1 MKLKYVIT
9 LGAILLI
16 AILYFSYAGST
27 GLLSSIS
34 SGGRFLLPLV
44 VVSALVDSTNPC
56 AFSILLLTMAF
67 LFSLGRLRSDILKA
81 GTFYILGIF
90 LVYVLVG
97 LGILQTLEV
106 FNVPHF
112 MAKVGAAIIISFGLI
127 SITDYFFPKF
137 PIRLGIPHSA
147 HTKLAK
153 LMEDASLPASFGLGL
168 LVGLFEFPCAG
179 GPYLSVLGLLH
190 DKGSFW
196 AGFGYLILFNA
207 IFVLPLTIMLLIASN
222 KTLLDK
228 AETWKK
234 SETGRARLWGGI
246 AMIVIGLIILAL

>member
-9 LGAILLI
+9 IGAILLV
-16 AILYFSYAGST
+16 AILYFSYAGSL
-27 GLLSSIS
+27 GWLSGV
-34 SGGRFLLPLV
+34 SGGGKLLLPLV
-44 VVSALVDSTNPC
+44 VVSALVDSANPC
-56 AFSILLLTMAF
+56 AFSILLLTIAF
-67 LFSLGRLRSDILKA
+67 LFSLGRLRSDILRA
-81 GTFYILGIF
+81 GGLYIFGIF
-90 LVYVLVG
+90 LIYMLVG

-112 MAKVGAAIIISFGLI
+112 MAKIGAAIIIAFGLI
-127 SITDYFFPKF
+127 SVTDYFFPKF
-137 PIRLGIPHSA
+137 PVRLGIPHSV
-147 HTKLAK
+147 HTKLAR

-196 AGFGYLILFNA
+196 TGFGYLVLFNVV
-207 IFVLPLTIMLLIASN
+207 FVLPLTIMLLIASN
-222 KTLLDK
+222 KTLVDK
-228 AETWKK
+228 AEAWKK

-246 AMIVIGLIILAL
+246 AMVVIGLIILAL